1 MSCNCCVPTACKWLL
16 MVNKLPSVLD
26 ADFNHAYMLPDDSVY
41 VLSANR
47 QNMVQ
52 IGAGRASGVNRAEFE
67 ELKKQVENLAKAVR

>member
-16 MVNKLPSVLD
+16 QVTKLPSVLD
-26 ADFNHAYMLPDDSVY
+26 ADFQHAYMLPDDSVY

-52 IGAGRASGVNRAEFE
+52 IGAGRASGVGRAEFE
-67 ELKKQVENLAKAVR
+67 ALKKQVEELAKRVK